1 MTTFDPNAPGSHPDH
16 RHASMPKPTNPSDSP
31 PRNPP
36 PGNSTSRKKK
46 AKKRAGGEVI
56 HVAFGPGGG
65 RIQHAS
71 GAPKLN
77 PGAPGAPGAPHAS
90 DARSSGDAGSPSL
103 SPAPDSQRTMEPVTD
118 VFSPREVAKLLNL
131 TPAKLR
137 SLEKAEIVTPSAM
150 RNGRKAY
157 TFQDLIAL
165 RATHDLL
172 ARRVRVKDVAMAIG
186 ALRRA
191 LPRVTRP
198 LQELRIVSDGR
209 RVVVQAEDGTFEP
222 ISGQMVLDF
231 RVEGLRSDV
240 VRMLR
245 PDTASLG
252 TAARARSAYD
262 LYMRASNLDE
272 DTATYDEAE
281 VLYKKAIEL
290 DPQLAI
296 AYTNLGNI
304 RFRRGDEPG
313 AEVLYRKA
321 LELDDRQPEAHYNL
335 GYVMLER
342 GFASR
347 AVTYFEA
354 AIKSDPKFADAHFNL
369 AMAYEALSDKAR
381 ARIHWKR
388 YLEVEP
394 TGTWADI
401 ARDHL

>member
-1 MTTFDPNAPGSHPDH
+1 MTTLQEGMPNS
-16 RHASMPKPTNPSDSP
+16 PKSP
-31 PRNPP
+31 KSPKI
-36 PGNSTSRKKK
+36 SRGRTKKK
-46 AKKRAGGEVI
+46 RGGEVI

-65 RIQHAS
+65 RIEHADGS
-71 GAPKLN
+71 PRAL
-77 PGAPGAPGAPHAS
+77 PGTPTL
-90 DARSSGDAGSPSL
+90 DARANTASKAEESAPSSKRA
-103 SPAPDSQRTMEPVTD
+103 EPVTD
-118 VFSPREVAKLLNL
+118 VFSPREVAKLLGL
-131 TPAKLR
+131 TAAKLR
-137 SLEKAEIVTPSAM
+137 SLEKAEIVSPSAM

-172 ARRVRVKDVAMAIG
+172 ARKVRVKDVAMAIG

-222 ISGQMVLDF
+222 VSGQMVLDF

-240 VRMLR
+240 VRLLR
-245 PDTASLG
+245 PDTPG
-252 TAARARSAYD
+252 ARARSAYD
-262 LYMRASNLDE
+262 LYMRASTLDE
-272 DTATYDEAE
+272 DPASFDEAE
-281 VLYKKAIEL
+281 ELYKKAIDL

-304 RFRRGDEPG
+304 RFRRNDEPG
-313 AEVLYRKA
+313 AEKLYRRA

-347 AVTYFEA
+347 AVTYFES
-354 AIKSDPKFADAHFNL
+354 AIKSDPRFADAHFNL
-369 AMAYEALSDKAR
+369 AMAYEALVDKAR

-388 YLEVEP
+388 YLELEP
-394 TGTWADI
+394 SGTWADI